1 MKREWSP
8 LEEAKERLT
17 IPMLWERLGLPGQ
30 ARRYGRS
37 PFREDRSPSFSV
49 YAEGRR
55 WRDFATGSGG
65 DAADFLACALDVPSS
80 EGVRRLIA
88 MAGTG
93 QDGRAL
99 RSPDRSI
106 RTFENTPGPQGA
118 PAGTGPGST
127 KGTAEQAERAVKRA
141 RWPVMEPCTEADIAV
156 IAERRRLAPEAVALA
171 ARRGLLWMADSR
183 EGRAWVLT
191 DSRRVSA
198 QARRLDGL
206 PWESLGGAK
215 ARTLPGS
222 EASWPLGLAEA
233 AAYPAIALV
242 EGGPDL
248 LAACHLLAKS
258 GVADLV
264 APVAMLGAG
273 MSIQDQ
279 AVPLFAGKRVRIFAH
294 PDAAGQEG
302 ARRWYRQLRRSARHV
317 DGFTPTVGDL
327 NDFVCREGEDLAAAW
342 SFTKGLPPRRE
353 SPEEAE
359 SRRVAGELARMQR
372 AGAITGPDD
381 PEAPLCAAVIRL
393 FGARFDDRMAV

>member
-1 MKREWSP
+1 MKGERSP
-8 LEEAKERLT
+8 LDEAKERLT
-17 IPMLWERLGLPGQ
+17 IPVLWERLGLPGQ

-37 PFREDRSPSFSV
+37 PFREDRTPSFSV
-49 YAEGRR
+49 YADGRR

-65 DAADFLACALDVPSS
+65 DAADFLACALDVPPR

-93 QDGRAL
+93 QDSREH
-99 RSPDRSI
+99 RSPVRRIRGLANIPGTSEALATRSCD
-106 RTFENTPGPQGA
+106 PK
-118 PAGTGPGST
+118 GS
-127 KGTAEQAERAVKRA
+127 AEQAERAVKRA
-141 RWPVMEPCTEADIAV
+141 RWPVMEPCTAADMAV
-156 IAERRRLAPEAVALA
+156 IAERRGLTSEGVALA
-171 ARRGLLWMADSR
+171 ARRGLLWMADSQ

-191 DSRRVSA
+191 DSRRVNA

-206 PWESLGGAK
+206 PWESLRGAK

-248 LAACHLLAKS
+248 LAACLLLEKS

-273 MSIQDQ
+273 MSIPGP

-294 PDAAGQEG
+294 PDTAGQEG
-302 ARRWYRQLRRSARHV
+302 ARRWYGQLRRSARYV

-342 SFTKGLPPRRE
+342 DFTKGLPPRRE

-393 FGARFDDRMAV
+393 FGARFDDRIAV